1 MSELRRYNSL
11 KKRALAAFRGR
22 AWLNPPAWSVLAGF
36 RPSRSAWS
44 YLLRLHRFGL
54 LQRRRDARGLLLYRI
69 SLRGERR
76 LRWLERNR

>member
-1 MSELRRYNSL
+1 MADRRYNSL

-36 RPSRSAWS
+36 RPSRSAWG

-54 LQRRRDARGLLLYRI
+54 LQRRRDTRGLLVYR
-69 SLRGERR
+69 LNEKGERR